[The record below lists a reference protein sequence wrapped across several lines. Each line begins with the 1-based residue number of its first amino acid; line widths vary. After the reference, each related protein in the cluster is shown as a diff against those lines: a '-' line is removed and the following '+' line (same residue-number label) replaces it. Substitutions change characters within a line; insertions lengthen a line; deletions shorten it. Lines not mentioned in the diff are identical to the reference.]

1 MGGSRTNASLEPVK
15 PQGVR
20 RYLPWIWSGSAL
32 IVMLFVSVAVGPVK
46 IPLPDLG
53 RMLFDLL
60 PGLQLEAD
68 WSRTFATIVY
78 QIRLPNTA
86 LMALAGMALGGSG
99 AAYQGLFRNP
109 LADPYIIG
117 VASGAGLGA
126 VLAMAANW
134 PVSLLGMATVP
145 LAAFIAA
152 LITVAIVYAIARV
165 GRSTPVTTLIL
176 AGVAVSSFATAMTS
190 LIMLL
195 STDELHR
202 AVNWMVGGF
211 ALGGWEPVLVSL
223 PYLLIGLAVLA
234 LLGRQLN
241 VLQFGDEQ
249 ARQMGL
255 DVERSKLIIVVAA
268 SLVAATAVA
277 FSGIIAF
284 VGLIVPH
291 VVRLLWGPDYR
302 RTLPLAILV
311 GGSFLLAADVVARV
325 ILAPRE
331 LPVGVI
337 TAVVGAPFFL
347 WLLYQ
352 TKGMGRVW

>member
-1 MGGSRTNASLEPVK
+1 
-15 PQGVR
+15 
-20 RYLPWIWSGSAL
+20 
-32 IVMLFVSVAVGPVK
+32 MLFVSVAVGPIS
-46 IPLPDLG
+46 IPLPDLV
-53 RMLFDLL
+53 RMLLDLL
-60 PGLQLEAD
+60 PGVHLEAD

-86 LMALAGMALGGSG
+86 LMVLTGMALGGSG

-134 PVSLLGMATVP
+134 PDSLLGMATVP
-145 LAAFIAA
+145 IAAFIAA
-152 LITVAIVYAIARV
+152 LITVSIVYTIARV

-195 STDELHR
+195 SADELHR

-223 PYLLIGLAVLA
+223 PYLLIGLTLLA
-234 LLGRQLN
+234 LLGRHLN

-255 DVERSKLIIVVAA
+255 NVERSKLVIVVAA

-291 VVRLLWGPDYR
+291 VARLLWGADYR
-302 RTLPLAILV
+302 RILPLAILI

-347 WLLYQ
+347 WLLYRA
-352 TKGMGRVW
+352 KGKVRVW

>member
-1 MGGSRTNASLEPVK
+1 MGDSRASASPESVK
-15 PQGVR
+15 SQGIKR
-20 RYLPWIWSGSAL
+20 FLPWIVSGSAL
-32 IVMLFVSVAVGPVK
+32 IVMLFVSVAVGPIS

-53 RMLFDLL
+53 RMLFDLF

-126 VLAMAANW
+126 VLAMSANW

-211 ALGGWEPVLVSL
+211 ALGGWEPVLASL

-347 WLLYQ
+347 WLLYR
-352 TKGMGRVW
+352 TKGRGRVW